1 MDSQT
6 TVYNPFML
14 LVNPEAVIAAMEKSE
29 RLGRLNR
36 HMCRPLDRV
45 VPGTGGEALDPSEST
60 ASIDAIG
67 VGDGDDSAVSADVTL
82 S

>member
-6 TVYNPFML
+6 AVNNPFML

-36 HMCRPLDRV
+36 HLCRPLDRV
-45 VPGTGGEALDPSEST
+45 VPGTAREALDPIEASESIGST
-60 ASIDAIG
+60 GEGDA
-67 VGDGDDSAVSADVTL
+67 DDSAVDGGVTL

>member
-45 VPGTGGEALDPSEST
+45 VPGTGREALDPSEPPE
-60 ASIDAIG
+60 SIEAIG
-67 VGDGDDSAVSADVTL
+67 AGDGDDSAVSADVTL